1 MQYTRALFKGILESF
16 GIRRGTEPTEEA
28 WVDNDA
34 ALTERERL
42 MRQITAIFQWGAALN
57 ALVLLVLVLLL
68 GVEAIVPSQI
78 QGILLSGIDGEA
90 GTLTLLALL
99 GIGANIALLLLLS
112 AAAGAQEWWTWILL
126 FVTVGLN
133 LAALIFLQ
141 FFPAIQSLVPLLL
154 GAFFMFKDWRAFHLN
169 AVSVKE
175 LRGRMRGVRSF
186 AIITVFLMLMGSFVI
201 LLYLL
206 QLPRLNATDVIITGN
221 LGQLLFF
228 GVVGVELM
236 LIVFIV
242 PALTAGSISGER
254 ERKTYDLLQT
264 TLLSAP
270 AFIMGKME
278 SALGYI
284 ALLLLS
290 AIPLQS
296 IAFLFGGVSETEV
309 FVTLILLTATALL
322 LGALGMFFSS
332 VTDKTMSATVRVYT
346 VAIALVFG
354 LPLVSIFLFQ
364 GAFLAAVNESGAL
377 GAIAAKQQAIMI
389 YGDMIWSSL
398 NPITSAYYTQQML
411 VAQQQI
417 WLLHVELNDNSFIPV
432 LAPWILT
439 TVIYTGATAML
450 LLLAVRRMR
459 RTG

>member
-1 MQYTRALFKGILESF
+1 MQYTKALFKGILESF
-16 GIRRGTEPTEEA
+16 GLRGGGIPSEEA
-28 WVDNDA
+28 WVDNDST
-34 ALTERERL
+34 LTERERL
-42 MRQITAIFQWGAALN
+42 MRRITAIFQWGAVLN
-57 ALVLLVLVLLL
+57 ALVLIVLLL
-68 GVEAIVPSQI
+68 LLAFNIVTPTQL
-78 QGILLSGIDGEA
+78 QGILFAGLGADA
-90 GTLTLLALL
+90 GTTTLLGLL
-99 GIGANIALLLLLS
+99 AIGANISLLLLLS
-112 AAAGAQEWWTWILL
+112 ASAGAQEWWTWILL
-126 FVTVGLN
+126 LASIGLN
-133 LAALIFLQ
+133 LYGLISLQ
-141 FFPAIQSLVPLLL
+141 FFPAIQSLLPLLL
-154 GAFFMFKDWRAFHLN
+154 GAFFMFRDWRAFHLN

-186 AIITVFLMLMGSFVI
+186 AIITVFLLLMGSFVI

-206 QLPRLNATDVIITGN
+206 QLPKLNATDVVITGN
-221 LGQLLFF
+221 LGQMLFS

-296 IAFLFGGVSETEV
+296 IAFLFGGVGETEV
-309 FVTLILLTATALL
+309 FVTLVLLTATALL

-354 LPLVSIFLFQ
+354 LPLLSIFLFQ
-364 GAFLAAVNESGAL
+364 GAFLDAVTNVAGVANP
-377 GAIAAKQQAIMI
+377 QQETFLI
-389 YGDMIWSSL
+389 YGDMLWSSL
-398 NPITSAYYTQQML
+398 NPISSAYYTQQML
-411 VAQQQI
+411 AAHQQI
-417 WLLHVELNDNSFIPV
+417 WILPVELSDNSFIPV
-432 LAPWILT
+432 IAPW
-439 TVIYTGATAML
+439 VITSIIYLGGTALL

-459 RTG
+459 RLT

>member
-16 GIRRGTEPTEEA
+16 GIRGGAEPGEEA

-34 ALTERERL
+34 ALTEREKL
-42 MRQITAIFQWGAALN
+42 MRQITAIFQWGAVLN
-57 ALVLLVLVLLL
+57 ALSLLLLLVLL
-68 GVEAIVPSQI
+68 GLGLVAASQI
-78 QGILLSGIDGEA
+78 QGILLA
-90 GTLTLLALL
+90 GMESDAATLTLLGLL
-99 GIGANIALLLLLS
+99 GIGANVALLLLLS
-112 AAAGAQEWWTWILL
+112 AAVGAQEWWTWILL
-126 FVTVGLN
+126 GITLVLN
-133 LAALIFLQ
+133 VYALIFLQ
-141 FFPAIQSLVPLLL
+141 FFPATLTLISLLL
-154 GAFFMFKDWRAFHLN
+154 AAFFMFKDWRAFHLN

-186 AIITVFLMLMGSFVI
+186 AIITVFLLLMGSFVI

-354 LPLVSIFLFQ
+354 LPLISFFLFQ
-364 GAFLAAVNESGAL
+364 GAFLAAVNQSGVGAL
-377 GAIAAKQQAIMI
+377 LPAKQEAFMI
-389 YGDMIWSSL
+389 YGDMLWSSL

-417 WLLHVELNDNSFIPV
+417 WLLQVELNDNSFIPV

-439 TVIYTGATAML
+439 SVIYVGATAWL
-450 LLLAVRRMR
+450 LLMAVRRMR
-459 RTG
+459 RRN